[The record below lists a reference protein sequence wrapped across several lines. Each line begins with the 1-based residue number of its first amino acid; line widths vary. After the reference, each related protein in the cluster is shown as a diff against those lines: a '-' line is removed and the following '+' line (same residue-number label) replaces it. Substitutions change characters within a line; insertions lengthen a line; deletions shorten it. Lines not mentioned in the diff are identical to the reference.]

1 MSWSKYVAQPRGFVQ
16 GTNKV
21 LRLKPYLYGMK
32 QSPRYFFQ
40 YLTKKLEKQGLKPSN
55 LDPCLFLG
63 KDLLAIIYVD
73 DVLLYGRS
81 DEAIDQLIKQL
92 HDGRVCLCKEGIA
105 EGYLGLKV
113 KREGNKTILSQPGNI
128 KRVVEGLGLSSKLST
143 AVSTP
148 AEQAA
153 LPQGVDCEP

>member
-1 MSWSKYVAQPRGFVQ
+1 MHIEKNQSAPIPDNELVYVAQPRGFVQ

-21 LRLKPYLYGMK
+21 LRLKSCLYGMK
-32 QSPRYFFQ
+32 QSPRYFFR

-63 KDLLAIIYVD
+63 KDLLAIVYVD

-92 HDGRVCLCKEGIA
+92 QDDGVCLRKEGTA

-113 KREGNKTILSQPGNI
+113 ERDGNKTPLSLN
-128 KRVVEGLGLSSKLST
+128 LALSN
-143 AVSTP
+143 A
-148 AEQAA
+148 
-153 LPQGVDCEP
+153 